1 MVLKLKCASE
11 SSGRVGRCLILIIL
25 TFLPYLGMLL
35 MVFFFFCW
43 SLQTFLLFS
52 ILCDFSFKVG
62 WALVKKKFLKKTLS
76 NRIVR
81 GDRGEYS
88 AVP

>member
-1 MVLKLKCASE
+1 MSDSDNSNIFAIF
-11 SSGRVGRCLILIIL
+11 RYA
-25 TFLPYLGMLL
+25 FDF
-35 MVFFFFCW
+35 FFFFCW
-43 SLQTFLLFS
+43 SLQTFLPFS

-62 WALVKKKFLKKTLS
+62 RALVKKKFLKKTLS

>member
-1 MVLKLKCASE
+1 MAFSKEHTFFPIYFLVNVFLSPT
-11 SSGRVGRCLILIIL
+11 LIIFAFISIMS
-25 TFLPYLGMLL
+25 FLDHYSDL
-35 MVFFFFCW
+35 
-43 SLQTFLLFS
+43 
-52 ILCDFSFKVG
+52 LCDFSFKVG
-62 WALVKKKFLKKTLS
+62 RALVKKKFLKKTLS